1 MINFWGENKRG
12 NTNNDHL
19 YPDVMWMSFGPYN
32 GSMLPSN
39 TVYTHLNMK
48 AGVTGFV
55 KLIKLSLKYLFS
67 QILILI
73 KGKINI

>member
-1 MINFWGENKRG
+1 
-12 NTNNDHL
+12 
-19 YPDVMWMSFGPYN
+19 MWMSFGPYN

-67 QILILI
+67 LILILI